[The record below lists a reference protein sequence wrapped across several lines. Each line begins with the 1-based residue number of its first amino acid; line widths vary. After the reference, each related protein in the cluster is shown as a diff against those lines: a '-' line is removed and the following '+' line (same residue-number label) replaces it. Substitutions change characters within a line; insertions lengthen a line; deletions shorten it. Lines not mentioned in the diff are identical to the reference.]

1 MQSLDTERPKT
12 MPIRDL
18 WFNYKLEGIEVFFKR
33 AFNVDDGYVKALDH
47 AETEEEHDHAVD
59 VLLAYQDI
67 VFRAVYLEL
76 NALVELELTSLAKS
90 ILQKRG
96 EKPRRLNRGEARP
109 IIEAEY
115 KISLQELPR
124 FSEVDEVRNISNAYK
139 HDDGFS
145 GEYEEIAPNAGWLFG
160 YRESRYELDWDKA
173 HQSIQAVREFMRALP
188 GERQQF
194 PEERLKP
201 EDEATI
207 QARHA
212 VWERLRKSG
221 ALGHILG
228 EPALRA
234 DGANEYTTNCQLCG
248 KPYQHED
255 KEALPLLALLDQC
268 PGGPELRQGR

>member
-1 MQSLDTERPKT
+1 MVFGILLTVTGTLHYPTRFDISTYASCEMRWTAWQRSSMLPLQCSPSISITSMKWSKTVSTSSWSNVASDAMQSLDTERPKT
-12 MPIRDL
+12 TPIRDL

-33 AFNVDDGYVKALDH
+33 AFNVDDGYVKAVDH

-124 FSEVDEVRNISNAYK
+124 
-139 HDDGFS
+139 
-145 GEYEEIAPNAGWLFG
+145 
-160 YRESRYELDWDKA
+160 
-173 HQSIQAVREFMRALP
+173 
-188 GERQQF
+188 
-194 PEERLKP
+194 
-201 EDEATI
+201 
-207 QARHA
+207 
-212 VWERLRKSG
+212 
-221 ALGHILG
+221 
-228 EPALRA
+228 
-234 DGANEYTTNCQLCG
+234 
-248 KPYQHED
+248 
-255 KEALPLLALLDQC
+255 
-268 PGGPELRQGR
+268 